1 MTQYLLTKARNIA
14 TGQTVKNQDLT
25 GTRLELRQRALAED
39 LARQLA
45 DKMTRTTGEVWQG
58 FVEVY
63 TPSVRQRKG

>member
-45 DKMTRTTGEVWQG
+45 DKMTRTTGDQWQG